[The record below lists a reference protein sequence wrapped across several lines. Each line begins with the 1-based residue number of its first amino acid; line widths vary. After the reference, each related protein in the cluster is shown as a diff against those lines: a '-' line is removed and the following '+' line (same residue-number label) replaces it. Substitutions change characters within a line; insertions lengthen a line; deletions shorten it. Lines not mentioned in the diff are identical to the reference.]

1 MIDSVEK
8 AREAAKK
15 VYWINYI
22 AFGSLLPIPNGTK
35 EWIGFSMEPKARTK
49 FDLEQVIRV
58 NDLGTDIFQYINLS
72 TIKN

>member
-8 AREAAKK
+8 AKESAKK

-22 AFGSLLPIPNGTK
+22 AFGSLLKNGVK

-49 FDLEQVIRV
+49 FVLEQVIRV
-58 NDLGTDIFQYINLS
+58 NDHATDVFQYINLT

>member
-1 MIDSVEK
+1 MIDSAEK
-8 AREAAKK
+8 AKESAKK

-22 AFGSLLPIPNGTK
+22 AFGSLLPNGVK

-49 FDLEQVIRV
+49 FVLDQVIRV
-58 NDLGTDIFQYINLS
+58 NDLGTDVFQYINLS